1 MLTKDLNKI
10 IGKITEENVVS
21 IPTDTVYGLSCN
33 ISKAAV
39 ATVINLKKSDSS
51 NGFIIISHAHKH
63 LLKYAD

>member
-10 IGKITEENVVS
+10 IGEITEDNVVS

-39 ATVINLKKSDSS
+39 AKVINLKKK
-51 NGFIIISHAHKH
+51 GFKQRFYYN
-63 LLKYAD
+63 LT

>member
-10 IGKITEENVVS
+10 IGKITEDNVVS

-39 ATVINLKKSDSS
+39 AKVINLKKRDSS
-51 NGFIIISHAHKH
+51 KGF
-63 LLKYAD
+63 

>member
-10 IGKITEENVVS
+10 ISEIIKDNVVS

-39 ATVINLKKSDSS
+39 AKVINLKKETQ
-51 NGFIIISHAHKH
+51 AKV
-63 LLKYAD
+63 LL

>member
-10 IGKITEENVVS
+10 IGEITEDNVVS

-39 ATVINLKKSDSS
+39 AKVINLKK
-51 NGFIIISHAHKH
+51 GIQAKV
-63 LLKYAD
+63 LL